1 MLHRIFHIARRDL
14 TLEFRERYSFLSAI
28 LYLIAITFIV
38 YKVFGRIEPPTRIGL
53 FWILILFTCIN
64 VVSYSFSFHGQKRK
78 YYHYTL
84 YRSYELIIAKWI
96 INLVKMLIAGYL
108 LVFLQSIFA
117 DEPMKDI
124 ALFSKV
130 YLLSIIGMTAAM
142 TLISS
147 ISSYSQN
154 QNTLIAI
161 MSIPLLIPILLV
173 GMRLSLISERIIV
186 DTEIDNYLMML
197 VGIDIVYIAI
207 LIIFIPLTWKA

>member
-78 YYHYTL
+78 YYHYIL
-84 YRSYELIIAKWI
+84 YRSYELIIAKWL
-96 INLVKMLIAGYL
+96 INLVKMLIAGFL
-108 LVFLQSIFA
+108 LVLLQSIFA

-186 DTEIDNYLMML
+186 DTEINNYLIML
-197 VGIDIVYIAI
+197 VGINIVYIAI

>member
-78 YYHYTL
+78 YYHYIL
-84 YRSYELIIAKWI
+84 YRSYELIIAKWL
-96 INLVKMLIAGYL
+96 INLVKMLIAGFL
-108 LVFLQSIFA
+108 LVLLQSIFA

-130 YLLSIIGMTAAM
+130 YLLSIFGMTAAM

>member
-78 YYHYTL
+78 YYHYIL
-84 YRSYELIIAKWI
+84 YRSYELIIAKWL
-96 INLVKMLIAGYL
+96 INLVKLLIAGFL
-108 LVFLQSIFA
+108 LVLLQSIFA